1 MELGERI
8 CALRT
13 ARGLSQ
19 SDLADALEVSRQ
31 SISKWETGASVPE
44 LDKLLKLSELFGLTL
59 DELVTGKTTK
69 APAEEPPEA
78 AQAPAPPKRSHGQ
91 TVAGIILLCFAGLVW
106 LVLTVIGGFLE
117 GLILALPFALC
128 GLICL
133 FVRRRAGLW
142 CAWAVS
148 ILVDLYLCLAT
159 GIRWGMIFYT
169 FRWEEWMNYIRL
181 AMAWGMFAELAVL
194 ISATALCYRRE
205 PMARTRQNLTLL
217 IVGAAA
223 LVVLWAA
230 QFLPIWNWAP
240 YWLTSYALQW
250 VRAGLLAAV
259 LTGLVRFRGGG
270 T

>member
-1 MELGERI
+1 
-8 CALRT
+8 
-13 ARGLSQ
+13 
-19 SDLADALEVSRQ
+19 
-31 SISKWETGASVPE
+31 
-44 LDKLLKLSELFGLTL
+44 
-59 DELVTGKTTK
+59 
-69 APAEEPPEA
+69 
-78 AQAPAPPKRSHGQ
+78 
-91 TVAGIILLCFAGLVW
+91 
-106 LVLTVIGGFLE
+106 
-117 GLILALPFALC
+117 
-128 GLICL
+128 
-133 FVRRRAGLW
+133 
-142 CAWAVS
+142 
-148 ILVDLYLCLAT
+148 
-159 GIRWGMIFYT
+159 
-169 FRWEEWMNYIRL
+169 MNYIRL